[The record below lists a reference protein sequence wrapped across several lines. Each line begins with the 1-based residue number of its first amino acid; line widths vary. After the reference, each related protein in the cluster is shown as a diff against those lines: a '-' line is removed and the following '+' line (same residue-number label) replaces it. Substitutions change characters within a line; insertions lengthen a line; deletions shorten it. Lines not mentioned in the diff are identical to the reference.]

1 MSEHAAIAA
10 TIEREAQVG
19 DALVRGRQIE
29 DDALAAT
36 VAAQRATFAELKRQ
50 IEDARDAEYLPLM
63 MQAKAVLAK
72 YGPAMA
78 RLKRADDVL
87 RLAEKAWKKRCK
99 AQERGKS

>member
-1 MSEHAAIAA
+1 MSEHADIAA
-10 TIEREAQVG
+10 RIEREAQAG

-29 DDALAAT
+29 DETLAAS
-36 VAAQRATFAELKRQ
+36 VAAQRATFADLKIQ

-72 YGPAMA
+72 YGPSLG

-99 AQERGKS
+99 AQERGRS